1 MNNYTGASALKTS
14 SSKLAKQNNSPPG
27 GKMVSLQTET
37 EKSTILYKNNYIP
50 KDEQG
55 KNYVSQTRIIKN
67 ADFSAVGGNPKSSPE
82 PSSNIP
88 QK

>member
-1 MNNYTGASALKTS
+1 
-14 SSKLAKQNNSPPG
+14 
-27 GKMVSLQTET
+27 MVSLQTET

-67 ADFSAVGGNPKSSPE
+67 ADFSAVGGNPKSSSE
-82 PSSNIP
+82 
-88 QK
+88 